1 MLKYVLDIK
10 TTLSQNSNLENAFF
24 MKKYMKNK
32 FDFYGIKSPLRKELC
47 KSFLKK
53 ENIPGII
60 EIESIIKTLWNEPER
75 ELQYFAMELLS
86 KYSNDTDTHAL
97 ELFEYMIINKSWWDT
112 VDYISVNLVG
122 KHFLKFPE
130 LTLPLS
136 NKWTTS
142 NNIWLQRTS
151 ILFQLKYKSKTDLPL
166 LFKYILMHSESKEFF
181 IRKAIGWALREYSKT
196 DPNTI
201 INFVNSN
208 KLSGLSTREALKR
221 IR

>member
-1 MLKYVLDIK
+1 MSKYVLDIQ
-10 TTLSQNSNLENAFF
+10 TALSQNSNIENAFF

-32 FDFYGIKSPLRKELC
+32 FDFYGIKSPLRKELS
-47 KSFLKK
+47 KSFIKM
-53 ENIPGII
+53 ENIPGIT
-60 EIESIIKTLWNEPER
+60 EIESIIKALWNEPER

-86 KYSNDTDTHAL
+86 KYSKNADTHAI
-97 ELFEYMIINKSWWDT
+97 ELFEYMIINKSWCDT
-112 VDYISVNLVG
+112 VDYIAVNLVG
-122 KHFLKFPE
+122 KHFNKFPE

-136 NKWTTS
+136 NKWATS

-166 LFKYILMHSESKEFF
+166 LFKYILMHSKSKEFF

-208 KLSGLSTREALKR
+208 NLSGLSTREALKR
-221 IR
+221 IK